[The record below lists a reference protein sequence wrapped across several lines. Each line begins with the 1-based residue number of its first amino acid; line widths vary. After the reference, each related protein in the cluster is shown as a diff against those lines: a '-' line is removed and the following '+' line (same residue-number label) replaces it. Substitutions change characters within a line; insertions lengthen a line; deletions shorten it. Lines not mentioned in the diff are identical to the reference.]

1 VTTVL
6 LDTHVV
12 QWYTAESHRLS
23 SAAREAIALADDLV
37 IAAISWYELAWL
49 VEHKRIT
56 IGVPLRSWLSGLASQ
71 MRTISV
77 SPAIAATA
85 IALPD
90 TFPRDPADR
99 MIYATA
105 VENGWQLVTKDVRMR
120 RHRFS
125 RQVTVW

>member
-1 VTTVL
+1 VTTLL

-23 SAAREAIALADDLV
+23 VAAAEAIAEADDLA

-56 IGVPLRSWLSGLASQ
+56 IGVPLRSWLTSLAAKF
-71 MRTISV
+71 RTIGV
-77 SPAIAATA
+77 TPAVAATA
-85 IALPD
+85 ITLPN

-99 MIYATA
+99 LIYATA
-105 VENGWQLVTKDVRMR
+105 IEYGWQLVTRDVLLRQ
-120 RHRFS
+120 HQHS

>member
-23 SAAREAIALADDLV
+23 AAATEAIAQADDLA

-56 IGVPLRSWLSGLASQ
+56 IGVPLRSWLSSLASQ

-85 IALPD
+85 ITLPD

-105 VENGWQLVTKDVRMR
+105 VENGWQLVTKDARMR